1 MKTHELII
9 INECRLPRG
18 GTFID
23 VIGMDIIFLHHVKM
37 KKSWR
42 FHRKKAF

>member
-18 GTFID
+18 GTLFT
-23 VIGMDIIFLHHVKM
+23 
-37 KKSWR
+37 KSIMSP
-42 FHRKKAF
+42 